1 MFCAARGGAPAPGRR
16 SRPLR
21 PVGRCSLD
29 PLGPAS
35 CLSQALRACRLVSPS
50 SGMVAMLSAE
60 NMRRPSS
67 CQCSCCSSSTAPT
80 RRVIEASVGKIPTTR
95 VRRLISSFTRSSRLV
110 LQILRQWSLGKWRKA
125 STSSLASCMSAA
137 ALGKRSASEA
147 ARSSQRD
154 SISSAVSWAN
164 MQFAEKVSITE
175 ASVHHCREGSQQ
187 LTYQFTAARD
197 GLLQPVGSRAR
208 HEKNARA
215 GNSAS
220 LSV

>member
-1 MFCAARGGAPAPGRR
+1 MIWSSWHQPQVVAPASGRR

-29 PLGPAS
+29 PLGSAS
-35 CLSQALRACRLVSPS
+35 CLPQALRACWLGMSPS

-80 RRVIEASVGKIPTTR
+80 RRVIEASLGKIPTTR

-154 SISSAVSWAN
+154 SISSALSWAN
-164 MQFAEKVSITE
+164 TL
-175 ASVHHCREGSQQ
+175 RR
-187 LTYQFTAARD
+187 AAVTM
-197 GLLQPVGSRAR
+197 PW
-208 HEKNARA
+208 
-215 GNSAS
+215 
-220 LSV
+220 